1 MAAQPYQFV
10 MQTGPNPGKTF
21 IIQKNE
27 TSIGRD
33 ETNDI
38 FILDSGISRHHASLT
53 LQGTNYVL
61 RDLGSTNGTFVNDQR
76 LAAPR
81 ALKPGDVVLLGDKVK
96 IVLEMAR
103 YDPDVTIQRNRPG
116 GIPAEAEP
124 FGAARQEP
132 AKAVPQPP
140 RAFQPRPEPPV
151 MRFDPRRYTAEDDR
165 RRALVPWVA
174 GGAGCLVILCI
185 VGAGILWY
193 IDANLLWCDVLP
205 FLAGCP

>member
-33 ETNDI
+33 ETNDV

-81 ALKPGDVVLLGDKVK
+81 ALKTGDVVLLGDKVK
-96 IVLEMAR
+96 IVFEMAR
-103 YDPDVTIQRNRPG
+103 YDPDVTIQRNRPVG
-116 GIPAEAEP
+116 VPAEAEP
-124 FGAARQEP
+124 FGAGRQEP
-132 AKAVPQPP
+132 ARPVPQPP

-151 MRFDPRRYTAEDDR
+151 MRFDASRYTAEDDR

>member
-1 MAAQPYQFV
+1 MPAQSYQFV

-21 IIQKNE
+21 IIQKPE
-27 TSIGRD
+27 TTIGRD

-38 FILDSGISRHHASLT
+38 FILDSGMSRHHASLT

-61 RDLGSTNGTFVNDQR
+61 RDMGSTNGSFVNDQR

-81 ALKPGDVVLLGDKVK
+81 SLKPGDVVLLGDKVK
-96 IVLEMAR
+96 IVFEMAR
-103 YDPDVTIQRNRPG
+103 YDPDVTIQRNRPAG
-116 GIPAEAEP
+116 AEAEP
-124 FGAARQEP
+124 FGAGRPEP

-140 RAFQPRPEPPV
+140 RAFQPRPEPSV
-151 MRFDPRRYTAEDDR
+151 MRFDPRRYAAEDDR

-193 IDANLLWCDVLP
+193 IDANLLWCNVLP